1 MFSGTAFLVASALLV
16 AAVQASMGPLE
27 TMAAPPIVHRKPFVV
42 VWNMP
47 TSRCQS
53 KFGVTFDLAMFDII
67 ENQQESFQGQNMT
80 IFYRDSLGQYPY
92 ITPEGELTN
101 GGVPQEVPIE
111 KHLSTAKLEME
122 ELLREDFSGLAVIDW
137 EEWRPLW
144 ARNWGSMMKYRRV
157 SEALVRLRHPELPEK
172 KVRETAK
179 MEFEIGAR
187 ELMSRTLQLGSQLRP
202 SGMWGYYKFPD
213 CYNYNWKKV
222 VNYTGRCHP
231 KDPERNDH
239 LAWLWRGST
248 ALYPSIYLNRPLASS
263 EKGALYVRYRVL
275 EAMRVATSFASASG
289 SLPVLPYARV
299 AFTHSLKYLSQVG
312 TSALVRAY
320 LRVPYITPEGELT
333 NGGVPQEVPIEKHL
347 STAKLEMEELLREDF
362 SGLAVIDWEEWRP
375 LWARNWGS
383 MMKYRRVSEALVRL
397 RHPELPEKKVRE
409 TAKMEFE
416 IGAREL
422 MSRTLQLGSQLRPS
436 GMWGYYKFPDC
447 YNYNWKKVVNYTGRC
462 HPKDPE
468 RNDHLA
474 WLWRGSTALYPSIYL
489 NRPLASSEKGALYV
503 RYRVLEA
510 MRVATSFASA
520 SGSLPV
526 LPYAR
531 VAFTHS
537 LKYLSQVGTSALHT
551 CEELQEYVSGVLGRY
566 VVNVTTAARQCSARL
581 CSGNGRCARGDQNL
595 GVRFHLSPYSFQIIP
610 PPSPGRGAP
619 SARGELSERDLRQLQ
634 DSFRCV
640 CYRGWSGLRCQNQM
654 L

>member
-1 MFSGTAFLVASALLV
+1 MFSGTAFLAASALLV

-47 TSRCQS
+47 TARCQS
-53 KFGVTFDLAMFDII
+53 KFGVTFDLAVFDIV

-101 GGVPQEVPIE
+101 GGVPQEAPIE

-122 ELLREDFSGLAVIDW
+122 ELLRGDFSGLAVIDW

-144 ARNWGSMMKYRRV
+144 ARNWGSMRKYRRV

-179 MEFEIGAR
+179 MEFEMGAR

-213 CYNYNWKKV
+213 CYNYNWKKA
-222 VNYTGRCHP
+222 VNYTGHCHP
-231 KDPERNDH
+231 KDPERNDR

-299 AFTHSLKYLSQVG
+299 AFTHSLKYLSQLDLEHTIG
-312 TSALVRAY
+312 ESASLGAA
-320 LRVPYITPEGELT
+320 
-333 NGGVPQEVPIEKHL
+333 GVV
-347 STAKLEMEELLREDF
+347 
-362 SGLAVIDWEEWRP
+362 
-375 LWARNWGS
+375 LWGD
-383 MMKYRRVSEALVRL
+383 L
-397 RHPELPEKKVRE
+397 
-409 TAKMEFE
+409 
-416 IGAREL
+416 
-422 MSRTLQLGSQLRPS
+422 
-436 GMWGYYKFPDC
+436 
-447 YNYNWKKVVNYTGRC
+447 
-462 HPKDPE
+462 
-468 RNDHLA
+468 
-474 WLWRGSTALYPSIYL
+474 
-489 NRPLASSEKGALYV
+489 
-503 RYRVLEA
+503 
-510 MRVATSFASA
+510 SFA
-520 SGSLPV
+520 
-526 LPYAR
+526 R
-531 VAFTHS
+531 T
-537 LKYLSQVGTSALHT
+537 QHT

-581 CSGNGRCARGDQNL
+581 CSGNGRCARGDQNSDA
-595 GVRFHLSPYSFQIIP
+595 RFHLSPYSFQIIP

-640 CYRGWSGLRCQNQM
+640 CYRGWSGLRCQNQI